1 MKFSDYRRLA
11 KISLKSRK
19 KTTRATVRGIS
30 FGLILIMP
38 VLFIFMAFY
47 IGLNTEVNKEKDIRT
62 FNLGFTSAV
71 TTDSSCSYVP
81 TSKFN
86 DVLEL
91 QGVDEYVKY
100 QKYAFTAN
108 RSGSKDG
115 NSNSLGFTVVYNGT
129 NYTEFEKKIV
139 ENRDFSPTL
148 TVYDLSNSKDNNVFL
163 SNDGDALV
171 EGKSFSKDSKNE
183 IMISNKIA
191 DKLSKN
197 PKELIGKNISLKTKL
212 TEIGNLTS
220 SKTKNTS
227 NEFETIRGLDINIL
241 TDFKIVGIFNSDI
254 CEKTY
259 RSRGY
264 NGYDELFWITN
275 DSVYNTKG
283 ESYTG
288 TPVSIEENNG
298 YSRTM
303 YYYPTS
309 SLVEYSE
316 TANEAGYAFIPLGA
330 SVEQEG
336 YMYSGLYYKEYGL
349 YLSFD
354 SYKNADR
361 ATTSIDSYIESTSSN
376 TEKYIDSSSY
386 KNNIFATYQVFYQ
399 VFLYLSLAL
408 AIFGGVI
415 FFATLLNLYNTI
427 EFSVQTR
434 KNYLGLLRAIGMK
447 NNSITKL
454 YFVEVLKIFTRSYIW
469 TVIFGGGICVG
480 IYFAFKA
487 AMNTD
492 AAKIISMNLTL
503 NPVFIPIAFIILV
516 VFDTLI
522 ALVFALISCHK
533 VSHKPLLEVLV
544 DDK

>member
-1 MKFSDYRRLA
+1 MKFSDYKRLA

-19 KTTRATVRGIS
+19 KTTRTTVRGIS

-62 FNLGFTSAV
+62 FNLGFSSTV
-71 TTDSSCSYVP
+71 TTNSSCSYVP

-100 QKYAFTAN
+100 QKYTFTA
-108 RSGSKDG
+108 SKLGGKD
-115 NSNSLGFTVVYNGT
+115 NSLGFTVLYNGT
-129 NYTEFEKKIV
+129 NYTDFDKKLV

-163 SNDGDALV
+163 SNDGNPLLA
-171 EGKSFSKDSKNE
+171 GNSFSENSKNE
-183 IMISNKIA
+183 IMISNRIA
-191 DKLSKN
+191 SKLSN
-197 PKELIGKNISLKTKL
+197 DINDLIGKKISLKTKL
-212 TEIGNLTS
+212 ADVGNLTT
-220 SKTKNTS
+220 SKTAASS
-227 NEFETIRGLDINIL
+227 NEFETLRGLDVNIL
-241 TDFKIVGIFNSDI
+241 TDFKIVGIFNSEI

-275 DSVYNTKG
+275 DSVYDTKG
-283 ESYTG
+283 EAYIG
-288 TPVSIEENNG
+288 TPVSIEDNNG
-298 YSRTM
+298 YSRTL
-303 YYYPTS
+303 YYYPTA
-309 SLVEYSE
+309 SLIEYSE
-316 TANEAGYAFIPLGA
+316 TANEAGYVFIPLGA
-330 SVEQEG
+330 SFENEG
-336 YMYSGLYYKEYGL
+336 YIYNGLYYKEYGL

-361 ATTSIDSYIESTSSN
+361 ATSSIDSYIESTSSN
-376 TEKYIDSSSY
+376 TEKYIDNNSY
-386 KNNIFATYQVFYQ
+386 KNNIFATYQIFYQ
-399 VFLYLSLAL
+399 IFLYLSLAL

-469 TVIFGGGICVG
+469 TIIFGGGICVG
-480 IYFAFKA
+480 IYFAFEA
-487 AMNTD
+487 AMKTD

-522 ALVFALISCHK
+522 ALIFALISCHK